1 MKSIRLRLIT
11 LFTALVLAV
20 TGILGVV
27 VVNQF
32 ASVLE
37 EDAHAELQNMAEVQ
51 ARYIQSRIDN
61 QLNYMESL
69 AQNSIILNPAVPQEQ
84 RVAFFEGE
92 AARVGY
98 DAFVLADLA
107 GNGVTQSAAGDTVNV
122 ADRSYFKGAAAG
134 VPTVSD
140 ITISRVTGEPVLL
153 FATPVYQNGV
163 ITAVLYGRKEGKTL
177 SSIVSEVTYGETGF
191 GSLINNDGIATGNA
205 NLDLVKQQ
213 FNFSKADEE
222 NPDYVELAELVRS
235 KMITREPG
243 SGDYSLE
250 GKEFLVGFSPVE
262 GTPWILS
269 VAMDL
274 VELNAQVVEVR
285 NTIITVIILAIIAAA
300 FAVFLISG
308 TIAKPIVA
316 TTEELNR
323 LAGFD
328 FRHNEHSHAGKYI
341 NRQDEIGTML
351 KAVATMQQN
360 VQDNLIDKLEHIS
373 QGNLDDEIIMVGDN
387 DQVGPALQDTQGA
400 IKTLITDTNMLV
412 SAAVEGRLDERAD
425 ASKYNGDYR
434 KVIAGVNQTLD
445 AVVEPIK
452 EASSVLEAMAK
463 GDLEQDMQGDYKGE
477 HAAIKVSVNKTFASI
492 KMLVSDT
499 NHLVDAAVA
508 GELDTRA
515 DRSKHQ
521 GEYAKIIS
529 GVNAT
534 LDAMAEPIHEASGV
548 LEEMAKGNLD
558 QGMEGN
564 YKGEYAVIKDSVNR
578 TFDSIKMLVGDT
590 NSLVESAVAGDLN
603 ARADTLKHSGEYARI
618 VAGINATLEAMV
630 APIQE
635 ANTVLEEVANG
646 SLKLRMVGE
655 YKGEHS
661 AIKDSLN
668 STLDF
673 LQGIVDEVS
682 DILDQMANSNMA
694 VSITGDYKG
703 DFEPIKTALN
713 HIIESFNGI
722 LKDMNEAADQ
732 VSAGASQVSD
742 GSQMLA
748 QGSTEQAAAIQQLSS
763 SIDEIA
769 DKTKDNAKR
778 ASEANMLSTTA
789 QEKAQRGNDSMRQLQ
804 ESMAE
809 INLASGNISK
819 IIKVIDDIA
828 FQTNILSLNAA
839 VEAARAG
846 QHGKGFAVVAE
857 EVRSLAARSA
867 EAAKET
873 TVLIEG
879 SVKKTEGGT
888 VIADETA
895 VALEEIVAEITK
907 AAQLVQEIAEA
918 SNDQATNI
926 TQINLGVDQVS
937 QVVQGNTATAEQS
950 AAASEE
956 LSGQS
961 QLLKEMISRFK
972 LKR

>member
-1 MKSIRLRLIT
+1 M
-11 LFTALVLAV
+11 
-20 TGILGVV
+20 
-27 VVNQF
+27 
-32 ASVLE
+32 
-37 EDAHAELQNMAEVQ
+37 
-51 ARYIQSRIDN
+51 
-61 QLNYMESL
+61 
-69 AQNSIILNPAVPQEQ
+69 PQEQ
-84 RVAFFEGE
+84 RDAFFEAE
-92 AARVGY
+92 AARTGY
-98 DAFVLADLA
+98 DSFAIADLT
-107 GNGVTQSAAGDTVNV
+107 GNGITQSTTRNVINV
-122 ADRSYFKGAAAG
+122 ADRSYFIGAVAG

-140 ITISRVTGEPVLL
+140 IVLSRVDGEPILIV
-153 FATPVYQNGV
+153 AAPIRQNGE
-163 ITAVLYGRKEGKTL
+163 IIGVLFGAKEGRTL
-177 SSIVSEVTYGETGF
+177 SSIVGEITYGETGF
-191 GSLINNDGIATGNA
+191 GSLINNDGIAVGNA
-205 NLDLVKQQ
+205 DLDLVKQQ
-213 FNFSKADEE
+213 FNFAEADVE
-222 NPDYVELAELVRS
+222 NPDYAQLAELVRS
-235 KMITREPG
+235 DMLTREPG
-243 SGDYSLE
+243 YGDYSLD
-250 GKEFLVGFSPVE
+250 GKDMLIGFAPVE
-262 GTPWILS
+262 GTSWILS
-269 VAMDL
+269 VAMDQIE
-274 VELNAQVVEVR
+274 VDAQVAEVR
-285 NTIITVIILAIIAAA
+285 NTIITVILLAIIVAA

-308 TIAKPIVA
+308 TIAKPIMA

-328 FRHNEHSHAGKYI
+328 FRHNEQSNAGKYL

-351 KAVATMQQN
+351 KAVTTMQQN
-360 VQDNLIDKLEHIS
+360 VKENLIDKLEHIS
-373 QGNLDDEIIMVGDN
+373 RGNLDDEIIMVGEN

-412 SAAVEGRLDERAD
+412 TAAVEGRLDERAD
-425 ASKYNGDYR
+425 ASKYNGDYK

-452 EASSVLEAMAK
+452 EASSVLEAMAR
-463 GDLEQDMQGDYKGE
+463 GDLTQDMQGDYKGE
-477 HAAIKVSVNKTFASI
+477 HALIKVSVNKTFESI

-499 NHLVDAAVA
+499 NSLVAAAVA
-508 GELDTRA
+508 GELEIRA
-515 DRSKHQ
+515 DTTKHQ

-534 LDAMAEPIHEASGV
+534 LDAMAKPIQEASGV
-548 LEEMAKGNLD
+548 LEEMARGNLD
-558 QGMEGN
+558 QGMAGN
-564 YKGEYAVIKDSVNR
+564 YTGEYAVIKDSVNK

-603 ARADTLKHSGEYARI
+603 ARADTAKHSGEYARI
-618 VAGINATLEAMV
+618 VAGVNATLEAMV

-646 SLKLRMVGE
+646 SLKLRMAGE
-655 YKGEHS
+655 YQGEHS
-661 AIKDSLN
+661 ALKDSLN

-682 DILDQMANSNMA
+682 DILDQMANSNMV
-694 VSITGDYKG
+694 VSTTGDYKG

-713 HIIESFNGI
+713 HIIASFNGI
-722 LKDMNEAADQ
+722 LNDMNEAADQ
-732 VSAGASQVSD
+732 VSAGATQVSD

-789 QEKAQRGNDSMRQLQ
+789 QEKAQKGNDSMRQLQ
-804 ESMAE
+804 VSMDE
-809 INLASGNISK
+809 INQASGNISK

-873 TVLIEG
+873 TALIEG
-879 SVKKTEGGT
+879 SVRKTEDGT
-888 VIADETA
+888 AIADETA
-895 VALEEIVAEITK
+895 NALEEIVAEITK
-907 AAQLVQEIAEA
+907 VAELVREIAEA

-956 LSGQS
+956 LSSQS

-972 LKR
+972 LK

>member
-1 MKSIRLRLIT
+1 MKSIRLRLIM
-11 LFTALVLAV
+11 LFTALILAV
-20 TGILGVV
+20 TGILGVIV
-27 VVNQF
+27 VGQF
-32 ASVLE
+32 TSVLE
-37 EDAHAELQNMAEVQ
+37 EDAHEQLQNMALVQ
-51 ARYIQSRIDN
+51 ARYIETSINN
-61 QLNYMESL
+61 QLNYMEAL
-69 AQNSIILNPAVPQEQ
+69 AQNSMILDPAVSQEQ
-84 RVAFFEGE
+84 RVVFFEAE
-92 AARVGY
+92 ATRVGY

-107 GNGVTQSAAGDTVNV
+107 GNGVTQSITGDTVNI

-153 FATPVYQNGV
+153 FATPVYQNGG
-163 ITAVLYGRKEGKTL
+163 IAAVLYGRKEGKTL
-177 SSIVSEVTYGETGF
+177 SSIVGEVTYGETGF
-191 GSLINNDGIATGNA
+191 GSLINNDGIAVGNA
-205 NLDLVKQQ
+205 NLELVKQQ
-213 FNFSKADEE
+213 FNFAEADAE
-222 NPDYVELAELVRS
+222 NPDYAQLAELVRS
-235 KMITREPG
+235 DMLTREPG
-243 SGDYSLE
+243 YGDYSLD
-250 GKEFLVGFSPVE
+250 GKDMLIGFAPVE
-262 GTPWILS
+262 GTSWILS
-269 VAMDL
+269 VAMDQIE
-274 VELNAQVVEVR
+274 VDAQVAEVR
-285 NTIITVIILAIIAAA
+285 NTIITVILLAIIVAA

-308 TIAKPIVA
+308 TIAKPIMA

-328 FRHNEHSHAGKYI
+328 FRHNEQSNAGKYL

-351 KAVATMQQN
+351 KAVTTMQQN
-360 VQDNLIDKLEHIS
+360 VKENLIDKLEHIS
-373 QGNLDDEIIMVGDN
+373 RGNLDDEIIMVGEN

-412 SAAVEGRLDERAD
+412 TAAVEGRLDERAD
-425 ASKYNGDYR
+425 ASKYNGDYQ

-452 EASSVLEAMAK
+452 EASSVLEAMAR
-463 GDLEQDMQGDYKGE
+463 GDLTQDMQGDYKGE
-477 HAAIKVSVNKTFASI
+477 HALIKVSVNKTFESI

-499 NHLVDAAVA
+499 NSLVAAAVA
-508 GELDTRA
+508 GELEIRA
-515 DRSKHQ
+515 DTTKHQ

-534 LDAMAEPIHEASGV
+534 LDAMAEPIQEASGV
-548 LEEMAKGNLD
+548 LEEMAQGNLE
-558 QGMEGN
+558 QGMAGN
-564 YKGEYAVIKDSVNR
+564 YTGEYAVIKDSVNK

-603 ARADTLKHSGEYARI
+603 ARADTFKHSGEYARI
-618 VAGINATLEAMV
+618 VAGVNATLDAMV

-646 SLKLRMVGE
+646 SLKLRMAGE
-655 YKGEHS
+655 YQGEHS
-661 AIKDSLN
+661 ALKDSLN

-682 DILDQMANSNMA
+682 DILDQMANSNMV
-694 VSITGDYKG
+694 VSTTGDYKG

-713 HIIESFNGI
+713 HIIASFNGI
-722 LKDMNEAADQ
+722 LNDMNEAADQ

-789 QEKAQRGNDSMRQLQ
+789 QEKAQKGNDSMRQLQ
-804 ESMAE
+804 VSMDE
-809 INLASGNISK
+809 INQASGNISK

-873 TVLIEG
+873 TALIEG
-879 SVKKTEGGT
+879 SVRKTEDGT
-888 VIADETA
+888 AIADETA
-895 VALEEIVAEITK
+895 NALEEIVAEITK
-907 AAQLVQEIAEA
+907 AAELVQEIAEA

-956 LSGQS
+956 LSSQS
-961 QLLKEMISRFK
+961 QLLKEMITRFK
-972 LKR
+972 LK

>member
-11 LFTALVLAV
+11 LFTALILAV
-20 TGILGVV
+20 TGILGVI

-32 ASVLE
+32 TRVLE
-37 EDAHAELQNMAEVQ
+37 TDAREQLQNTAVVQ
-51 ARYIQSRIDN
+51 ARYIESRRDAEL
-61 QLNYMESL
+61 QYMASL
-69 AQNSIILNPAVPQEQ
+69 AQNSILLDGAIAQDQ
-84 RVAFFEGE
+84 RVAFLEAE
-92 AARVGY
+92 AARAGY
-98 DAFVLADLA
+98 DAYVLADLA
-107 GNGVTQSAAGDTVNV
+107 GNGVTQNATGDTVNV

-134 VPTVSD
+134 TPTASD
-140 ITISRVTGEPVLL
+140 ITISRVTGEPVILY
-153 FATPVYQNGV
+153 ATPVYQNGA
-163 ITAVLYGRKEGKTL
+163 IAAVLYGRKEGTSL
-177 SSIVSEVTYGETGF
+177 SEITKQVSYGETGF
-191 GSLINNDGIATGNA
+191 ASLINNDGVAVGNS
-205 NLDLVKQQ
+205 NLDLVKEQ
-213 FNFSKADEE
+213 FNFAIADEE
-222 NPDYVELAELVRS
+222 NPDYAELAELVRS
-235 KMITREPG
+235 KMMTREPG
-243 SGDYSLE
+243 FGDYTLE
-250 GKEFLVGFSPVE
+250 GKDLLVGFAPVE
-262 GTPWILS
+262 GSPWIMS
-269 VAMDL
+269 VAIDQA
-274 VELNAQVVEVR
+274 ELDAQVAEVR
-285 NTIITVIILAIIAAA
+285 NTIIMVIILAIIVAA

-328 FRHNEHSHAGKYI
+328 FRHDAHSNAGKYI

-351 KAVATMQQN
+351 KAVETMQQN
-360 VQDNLIDKLEHIS
+360 VQENLIEKLEHIA
-373 QGNLDDEIIMVGDN
+373 QGNLDDEVIMVGDN
-387 DQVGPALQDTQGA
+387 DQVGPALQDTQAA
-400 IKTLITDTNMLV
+400 IKTLVTDTNMLV
-412 SAAVEGRLDERAD
+412 TAAVEGRLDERAD
-425 ASKYNGDYR
+425 ASKYNGDYQ

-445 AVVEPIK
+445 AVIEPIK
-452 EASSVLEAMAK
+452 EASGVLEAMAK
-463 GDLEQDMQGDYKGE
+463 GNLEQDMQGHYKGE

-492 KMLVSDT
+492 KMLVSET
-499 NHLVDAAVA
+499 NNLVDAAVA

-515 DRSKHQ
+515 DTSSHQ
-521 GEYAKIIS
+521 GEYAKIIA

-534 LDAMAEPIHEASGV
+534 LDAMAEPIQEASVV
-548 LEEMAKGNLD
+548 LLKMAQGNLD
-558 QGMEGN
+558 QSMAGH
-564 YKGEYAVIKDSVNR
+564 YKGEYAVIKDSVNK
-578 TFDSIKMLVGDT
+578 TFDSIKMLVDDT

-603 ARADTLKHSGEYARI
+603 ARADTLKHSGEYTRI
-618 VAGINATLEAMV
+618 VAGVNATLDAMV

-646 SLKLRMVGE
+646 SLKLRMAGE
-655 YKGEHS
+655 YQGEHS

-682 DILDQMANSNMA
+682 EILDQMANSNM
-694 VSITGDYKG
+694 VVNTTGDYKG
-703 DFEPIKTALN
+703 DFEPIKIALN

-778 ASEANMLSTTA
+778 ASEANMLSTSA
-789 QEKAQRGNDSMRQLQ
+789 QEKAQKGNDSMRQLQ
-804 ESMAE
+804 ESMDE
-809 INLASGNISK
+809 INQASGNISK

-888 VIADETA
+888 AIADETA
-895 VALEEIVAEITK
+895 NALEEIVVEITK

-950 AAASEE
+950 AAASQE

-972 LKR
+972 LK

>member
-11 LFTALVLAV
+11 MFTALVLVV

-32 ASVLE
+32 TSVLE
-37 EDAHAELQNMAEVQ
+37 EDAHQQLMSMAEVQ
-51 ARYIQSRIDN
+51 ANYIESKRDAELQ
-61 QLNYMESL
+61 YMQSL
-69 AQNSIILNPAVPQEQ
+69 AQNSILLDAAIPQNQ
-84 RVAFFEGE
+84 RVAFFEAE
-92 AARVGY
+92 AARADY
-98 DAFVLADLA
+98 DAYVLADLA
-107 GNGVTQSAAGDTVNV
+107 GNGITQNAKGDAVNV
-122 ADRSYFKGAAAG
+122 ADRSYFKGAVAG
-134 VPTVSD
+134 TPTASD
-140 ITISRVTGEPVLL
+140 ITISRVTGEPVILY
-153 FATPVYQNGV
+153 ATPVYQNGA
-163 ITAVLYGRKEGKTL
+163 IAAVLYGRKEGTSL
-177 SSIVSEVTYGETGF
+177 SEITKQVTYGETGF
-191 GSLINNDGIATGNA
+191 ASLINNDGVAVGNS

-213 FNFSKADEE
+213 FNFAKADEE
-222 NPDYVELAELVRS
+222 NPDYVQLSELVRS

-250 GKEFLVGFSPVE
+250 GKDFLVGFAPVE
-262 GTPWILS
+262 GSPWIMS
-269 VAMDL
+269 VAMDQA
-274 VELNAQVVEVR
+274 ELNAQVAEVR
-285 NTIITVIILAIIAAA
+285 NTIITVIVLAIIAAA

-308 TIAKPIVA
+308 TISKPIVA

-328 FRHNEHSHAGKYI
+328 FSYNENSNAGKYS
-341 NRQDEIGTML
+341 NRRDEIGTML
-351 KAVATMQQN
+351 KAVTSMQQN
-360 VQDNLIDKLEHIS
+360 VQENLIDKLEHIS
-373 QGNLDDEIIMVGDN
+373 RGNLDDEIVMVGEN
-387 DQVGPALQDTQGA
+387 DQVGPALKDTQGA
-400 IKTLITDTNMLV
+400 IKTLVTDTNMLV
-412 SAAVEGRLDERAD
+412 TAAVEGRLDERAD
-425 ASKYNGDYR
+425 ASKYNGDYQ

-445 AVVEPIK
+445 AVIEPIK
-452 EASSVLEAMAK
+452 EAASVLEAMAK
-463 GDLEQDMQGDYKGE
+463 GDLEQAMQGHYKGE
-477 HAAIKVSVNKTFASI
+477 HAVIKVSVNKTFDSI

-499 NHLVDAAVA
+499 NYLVAAAVA

-515 DRSKHQ
+515 DTSKHQ
-521 GEYAKIIS
+521 GEYAKIIT

-534 LDAMAEPIHEASGV
+534 LDAMAEPIHEAAGV
-548 LEEMAKGNLD
+548 LEEMAQGNLD
-558 QGMEGN
+558 QGMAGS
-564 YKGEYAVIKDSVNR
+564 YKGEYAVIKESVNR

-590 NSLVESAVAGDLN
+590 NRLVESAVEGDLN
-603 ARADTLKHSGEYARI
+603 ARADTFKHSGEYARI
-618 VAGINATLEAMV
+618 VAGVNATLDAMV

-635 ANTVLEEVANG
+635 ANTVLKEVANG
-646 SLKLRMVGE
+646 SLKLRMAGE
-655 YKGEHS
+655 YQGEHS

-778 ASEANMLSTTA
+778 ASEANLLSTTA
-789 QEKAQRGNDSMRQLQ
+789 QEKAQKGNDSMRQLQ
-804 ESMAE
+804 ESMDE

-888 VIADETA
+888 AIADETA
-895 VALEEIVAEITK
+895 NALEEIVSEITK

-961 QLLKEMISRFK
+961 QLLKEMISKFK